1 MLAKRIIPC
10 LDLKDGRVVKGT
22 NFIGLRD
29 AGDPVERANFY
40 YKEGADEIVL
50 SGEKDE
56 TPIETVRGVA
66 RKWGGAF
73 RGRYCADWKRFLRSF
88 RGTKV
93 HLTMYGS
100 PLQQKIGEIRRAR
113 RKKNILV
120 VVGAEKVPRCVYEA
134 CDYNVAVG
142 SQPHSEVAALAVFL
156 HELFEGKEL
165 SKAFKGA
172 EIRITPNPR
181 GKTVLKTKRKENHG
195 KQAGKNKKT
204 N

>member
-1 MLAKRIIPC
+1 MGKVIVLRLGHRK
-10 LDLKDGRVVKGT
+10 K
-22 NFIGLRD
+22 RD
-29 AGDPVERANFY
+29 ARATAHCCLAARAL
-40 YKEGADEIVL
+40 GADEIVL

-181 GKTVLKTKRKENHG
+181 GKTVLKTKRKENRG